1 MWSIRQ
7 HSKGKQI
14 NGSIFKWKHVFIYQR
29 LHLSDKHKLLSCKW
43 KFQVLLVLPLFSL
56 KQIILYS
63 LILPLPDLEQ
73 GLAATKE
80 ATADIM
86 QLSLELP
93 VGSSQN
99 SFSFMPESQI
109 QIYPNWN

>member
-1 MWSIRQ
+1 MSVKIP
-7 HSKGKQI
+7 S
-14 NGSIFKWKHVFIYQR
+14 
-29 LHLSDKHKLLSCKW
+29 
-43 KFQVLLVLPLFSL
+43 LVGVTFFFFLQQLR
-56 KQIILYS
+56 LYS

-73 GLAATKE
+73 RVVARKE

-99 SFSFMPESQI
+99 SFSFMLKTQI
-109 QIYPNWN
+109 QIYPH